1 MNDKENKN
9 NGSDQISL
17 EEQKEII
24 AMMGEKPIE
33 VEILRTKKRYTID
46 WLKNAQMTK
55 LASLLIQKKHGG
67 KNETN
72 EGSDTFKAILDDNKL
87 ACKVASIYILNG
99 FWKIRFRYWMLWRW
113 FYYIR
118 QYETSQLMPLLLAG
132 RERIPFEQYLFATS
146 IQASAKE
153 ILTQMTMQQIEEK
166 LREFPRNEGSQ
177 DQGHGDDDSGEKKA
191 E

>member
-1 MNDKENKN
+1 MNKENTRN
-9 NGSDQISL
+9 DSEQISV
-17 EEQKEII
+17 EEQKEYI
-24 AMMGEKPIE
+24 ALMGENPIE
-33 VEILRTKKRYTID
+33 VGILRTKKRYTID

-55 LASLLIQKKHGG
+55 LASLLIRKKKGEKDESNG
-67 KNETN
+67 
-72 EGSDTFKAILDDNKL
+72 GSDTFNAILNDNKL